1 MSRMK
6 LIFFVGANPATD
18 AGRLSAA
25 YRFASA
31 AAGADL
37 DAEIRLAG
45 DAVLAADPAFVATV
59 KGSDD
64 LRNRIDG
71 ATEQGLHVS
80 VCPKSTE
87 RRGISD
93 DQVLAIGAR
102 PRPLADILVEVAE
115 GRSVLVHVG

>member
-1 MSRMK
+1 MDRRK

-31 AAGADL
+31 AAGAAL
-37 DAEIRLAG
+37 AAEVRLAG

-59 KGSDD
+59 DGADA
-64 LRNRIDG
+64 LRDRIDG
-71 ATEQGLHVS
+71 ASDHGIEVS
-80 VCPKSTE
+80 VCPQSTE
-87 RRGISD
+87 ARGIND
-93 DQVLAIGAR
+93 EQVAAIGAR

-115 GRSVLVHVG
+115 GRSVLVHLG